1 MEFAMTARMTPSDSV
16 AIIGAGCAG
25 LVLAHALDR
34 GQHVDIFDPHPL
46 PRPDHIWSYWDFGE
60 PYFQLPRTISKG
72 NWQHW
77 DIITHKGASRLTG
90 QKARYRAISSAVY
103 EKHLLAKINQH
114 SNTHVIA
121 QKVGKCSSE
130 KGMLAL
136 ETDQATTTRYQRVFD
151 TARYRVSPNGLVQHF
166 LGQWVST
173 SANCFDKSVVTLM
186 DFRVSQ
192 TAGIHF
198 IYLLPLTPR
207 KALIESTVFS
217 AAPLASDWYRGQ
229 IATYLKQFYPGR
241 VFKIETEESGAIPMA
256 ELLPSTR
263 DPATPVGLVGGAL
276 RASSGYAFAQIH
288 RQIETMRQ
296 IGFRHAEAGASNFER
311 WMDRIFLRV
320 LIRAPER
327 ASELFL
333 RIAQQ
338 LSGDEF
344 GQFMNGRAPW
354 RVILKVIRAMPK
366 SLFLRALI

>member
-1 MEFAMTARMTPSDSV
+1 MTLRMAPSDNV

-25 LVLAHALDR
+25 LLLAQALDR
-34 GQHVDIFDPHPL
+34 KQQIDIFDPRPL

-60 PYFQLPRTISKG
+60 TYFQLPRTIAKG

-77 DIITHKGASRLTG
+77 DIITHQGASRLTG
-90 QKARYRAISSAVY
+90 QRARYCAISSADY
-103 EKHLLAKINQH
+103 EKHLLAQIEQH
-114 SNTHVIA
+114 SNAQLIA
-121 QKVGKCSSE
+121 QKVDQCSAE
-130 KGMLAL
+130 KGMFAVKT
-136 ETDQATTTRYQRVFD
+136 EPATATRYKRIYD
-151 TARYRVSPNGLVQHF
+151 SARYRIAPNGLVQHF
-166 LGQWVST
+166 LGQWVT
-173 SANCFDKSVVTLM
+173 TTANCFDKSAVTLM

-192 TAGIHF
+192 AEGIHF
-198 IYLLPLTPR
+198 IYILPLTPR

-217 AAPLASDWYRGQ
+217 AAPLEPDWYRGQ

-256 ELLPSTR
+256 ELAPKTHE
-263 DPATPVGLVGGAL
+263 PATPVGLVGGAL

-288 RQIETMRQ
+288 RQIDKMRQ

-327 ASELFL
+327 AGELFL
-333 RIAQQ
+333 RLAQQ
-338 LSGDEF
+338 LTGDEF

-354 RVILKVIRAMPK
+354 RVIFKVIRAMPK
-366 SLFLRALI
+366 SLFVRTLI